1 VAKFSVLRRTG
12 ASITLCGVDREET
25 VTAAQVHDF
34 FADYADAFSSRSVDR
49 IQALWSFPAF
59 MCFGG
64 KQAVLDSDGFR
75 ANTVKLCAFYDA
87 QGVVRAEKQ
96 VLELSRLT
104 ETTASVRTA
113 DILRGADD
121 GVVAEWEHVYL
132 LVETVDGI
140 RIAAALPDNEVR
152 AWRERGTPLGG

>member
-1 VAKFSVLRRTG
+1 M
-12 ASITLCGVDREET
+12 
-25 VTAAQVHDF
+25 TAAQVHAF
-34 FADYADAFSSRSVDR
+34 FEDYADAFSSHSVER

-64 KQAVLDSDGFR
+64 RQTALDRDAFR
-75 ANTVKLCAFYDA
+75 ANVVNLCAFYEA

-104 ETTASVRTA
+104 DTTASTRTA
-113 DILRGADD
+113 DILRDAD
-121 GVVAEWEHVYL
+121 GGIVAEWEHVYL
-132 LVETVDGI
+132 LVETADGI

-152 AWRERGTPLGG
+152 AWKERGTPLGG